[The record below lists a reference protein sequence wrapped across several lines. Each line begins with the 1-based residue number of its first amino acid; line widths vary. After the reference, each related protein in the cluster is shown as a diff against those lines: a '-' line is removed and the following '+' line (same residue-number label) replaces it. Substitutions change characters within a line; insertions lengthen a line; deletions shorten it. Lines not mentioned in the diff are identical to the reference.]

1 MYTILASKYIKR
13 QKMNNFTY
21 YNPTKIEFGKEKEN
35 NIGEYLAQSGIKKVL
50 LHYGAGSIKKNGL
63 YERIIISLNK
73 NNIEFQELSGVVS
86 NPLLSKVNEGITL
99 AKENN
104 IEAILAVGGGS
115 VADSA
120 KAIAAGAKYDGDV
133 WDFFIHKAQ
142 ISEALPVFTV
152 MTLSATASEM
162 NGNSVII
169 NEYTKQKY
177 SISSVLLNPVVS
189 VINPELMATVSKEY
203 LAYSA
208 VDIISHC
215 IEVYFTASTH
225 PHFNSR
231 IVEAIIK
238 TVIETTEILLE
249 NPNDYDARAEFAW
262 AAIQGLNGL
271 TPAGTEGGSFP
282 NHMIEHSLS
291 ALYNVA
297 HGAGL
302 SVVIPAWMKWY
313 KEQNTAQFKRFAKE
327 IFNSDDEN
335 IGIERL
341 ESWFSKIG
349 APVTLEEAKIPR
361 EGIEELAE
369 NAYGTSKVWGM
380 GEVYSKETIAEILEK
395 A

>member
-1 MYTILASKYIKR
+1 
-13 QKMNNFTY
+13 MNNFTY

-35 NIGEYLAQSGIKKVL
+35 NIGEYLKQSGIKKVL
-50 LHYGAGSIKKNGL
+50 LHYGEGSIKKNGL
-63 YERIIISLNK
+63 YEKIIASLNK
-73 NNIEFQELSGVVS
+73 NNIEFEELSGVVS
-86 NPLLSKVNEGITL
+86 NPLLSKVNEGIKL

-104 IEAILAVGGGS
+104 IEAILGVGGGS

-120 KAIAAGAKYDGDV
+120 KAIAVGARYDGDV
-133 WDFFIHKAQ
+133 WDFFINKAQ
-142 ISEALPVFTV
+142 ITEALPVFTV

-169 NEYTKQKY
+169 NDETKQKY
-177 SISSVLLNPVVS
+177 SIASVLVNPVVS
-189 VINPELMATVSKEY
+189 VINPELMSTVSKEY

-208 VDIISHC
+208 VDVISHC

-225 PHFNSR
+225 PYFNSR
-231 IVEAIIK
+231 VVEAIIN

-291 ALYNVA
+291 ALYNVP

-302 SVVIPAWMKWY
+302 AVVIPAWMKWY
-313 KEQNTAQFKRFAKE
+313 KEQNISQFKRFSKE
-327 IFNSDDEN
+327 IFNSEDKN
-335 IGIERL
+335 IGIEKL
-341 ESWFSKIG
+341 EQWFSKIG
-349 APVTLEEAKIPR
+349 APVTLKELNIPR
-361 EGIEELAE
+361 DGIEELAI
-369 NAYGTSKVWGM
+369 NANGLANVWGF
-380 GEVYSKETIAEILEK
+380 GELYPTKSIIEILEK

>member
-1 MYTILASKYIKR
+1 
-13 QKMNNFTY
+13 MNNFTY

-35 NIGEYLAQSGIKKVL
+35 KIGEYIKQSGIKKIL
-50 LHYGAGSIKKNGL
+50 LVYGAGSIKRTGL
-63 YERIIISLNK
+63 YKKIIISLEK
-73 NNIEFQELSGVVS
+73 NDIEFEELSGVVS
-86 NPLLSKVNEGITL
+86 NPLLSKVNEGIQL
-99 AKENN
+99 AKDND
-104 IEAILAVGGGS
+104 IEAVLGVGGGS
-115 VADSA
+115 VVDSA
-120 KAIAAGAKYDGDV
+120 KAIAVGSMYDGDV
-133 WDFFIHKAQ
+133 WDFFINKAQ
-142 ISEALPVFTV
+142 IKEALSVFTV

-162 NGNSVII
+162 NGNAVII
-169 NEYTKQKY
+169 NDDTKQKY
-177 SISSVLLNPVVS
+177 SIASVLINPKVS

-208 VDIISHC
+208 VDVISHC

-231 IVEAIIK
+231 IVESIVK
-238 TVIETTEILLE
+238 TVMETTEILLE

-313 KEQNTAQFKRFAKE
+313 KEQNIAQFKRFSKE

-335 IGIERL
+335 VGIEKL
-341 ESWFSKIG
+341 EAWFAKIG
-349 APVTLEEAKIPR
+349 APVTLKEVNIPR
-361 EGIEELAE
+361 ESIEDLAINSHELA
-369 NAYGTSKVWGM
+369 SVWGM
-380 GEVYSKETIAEILEK
+380 GELYSKETIRKILEK

>member
-1 MYTILASKYIKR
+1 
-13 QKMNNFTY
+13 MNDFAY

-35 NIGEYLAQSGIKKVL
+35 KIGEYLEQSGIKKIL
-50 LHYGAGSIKKNGL
+50 LVYGGGSIKRNAL
-63 YERIIISLNK
+63 YNKILDSLNN
-73 NNIEFQELSGVVS
+73 NNIEFTELSGIVS

-104 IEAILAVGGGS
+104 IEAILGVGGGS

-120 KAIAAGAKYDGDV
+120 KAIAVGAKYDGDV

-142 ISEALPVFTV
+142 ISESLPVFTV

-162 NGNSVII
+162 NGNSVLI
-169 NEYTKQKY
+169 NDDTKQKY
-177 SISSVLLNPVVS
+177 SIASVLINPKIS

-208 VDIISHC
+208 VDVISHC
-215 IEVYFTASTH
+215 IEVYFTATKH
-225 PHFNSR
+225 PRFNSR
-231 IVEAIIK
+231 IVEVIIK
-238 TVIETTEILLE
+238 TVMETTEILLE

-271 TPAGTEGGSFP
+271 TPAGTKGGSFP

-291 ALYNVA
+291 ALFNVA

-313 KEQNTAQFKRFAKE
+313 KEQNIAQFKRFSKE

-335 IGIERL
+335 VGIEKL
-341 ESWFSKIG
+341 EAWFAKIG
-349 APVTLEEAKIPR
+349 APVTLKEVNIPR
-361 EGIEELAE
+361 ESIEDLAINSHELA
-369 NAYGTSKVWGM
+369 SVWGM
-380 GEVYSKETIAEILEK
+380 GELYSKETIIKILEK